1 MRPELS
7 KYHENLPR
15 EQERVCAKDRQD
27 TVLRYAPLIHFIA
40 NRLAMRLPPSVSKD
54 ELVSAGIVGLLD
66 ALEKFDAGLGIQ
78 FKTYAEHRIRG
89 SMLDELRKMD
99 WFPRSVRKSVQKVEE
114 AVLSLQSRLGR
125 EPEDDEIAQELG
137 VGIEEYFRMVHRGA
151 GAGLLN
157 IEDLLVEGG
166 GAKLNGQGLE
176 AASPLDEL
184 KVKEVKAVVAR
195 ALRGLSE
202 MEQKVISLYYYDEL
216 TLKEIAEVF
225 HLTESRI
232 CQIHSKAIMRLR
244 IKLRVFYEA

>member
-1 MRPELS
+1 MRAELN
-7 KYHENLPR
+7 KYHQNLPR
-15 EQERVCAKDRQD
+15 EDERLGAKDRED
-27 TVLRYAPLIHFIA
+27 CVLRYAPLIHFIA

-66 ALEKFDAGLGIQ
+66 ALEKFDAGLGNQ

-89 SMLDELRKMD
+89 AMLDELRKMD
-99 WFPRSVRKSVQKVEE
+99 WFPRSVRKTNQKVEE

-125 EPEDDEIAQELG
+125 EPEDEEIAQELG
-137 VGIEEYFRMVHRGA
+137 VEIEEYFRMMHRGA
-151 GAGLLN
+151 SAGLLN

-176 AASPLDEL
+176 GASPLDEL
-184 KVKEVKAVVAR
+184 KVKEVKAVVAGALR
-195 ALRGLSE
+195 ALSE
-202 MEQKVISLYYYDEL
+202 IEQQVISLYYYDEL
-216 TLKEIAEVF
+216 TLKEIAEIF

-244 IKLRVFYEA
+244 TKLRVFYES

>member
-1 MRPELS
+1 
-7 KYHENLPR
+7 
-15 EQERVCAKDRQD
+15 
-27 TVLRYAPLIHFIA
+27 
-40 NRLAMRLPPSVSKD
+40 
-54 ELVSAGIVGLLD
+54 
-66 ALEKFDAGLGIQ
+66 
-78 FKTYAEHRIRG
+78 
-89 SMLDELRKMD
+89 
-99 WFPRSVRKSVQKVEE
+99 VEE

>member
-1 MRPELS
+1 MKAELS
-7 KYHENLPR
+7 KYYQNLRTEKER
-15 EQERVCAKDRQD
+15 EDY
-27 TVLRYAPLIHFIA
+27 VLQYAPLIHFIA
-40 NRLAMRLPPSVSKD
+40 NRLAMRLPPSVSKE
-54 ELVSAGIVGLLD
+54 ELLSAGIVGLLD
-66 ALEKFDAGLGIQ
+66 ALEKFDAALGNQ

-89 SMLDELRKMD
+89 AMLDELRKMD
-99 WFPRSVRKSVQKVEE
+99 WFPRSVRKSIQKVEE
-114 AVLSLQSRLGR
+114 AVLSLESRLGR
-125 EPEDDEIAQELG
+125 EPEDSEVAQEMG
-137 VGIEEYFRMVHRGA
+137 VGIEEYFRMIHRGA
-151 GAGLLN
+151 SAGLLN
-157 IEDLLVEGG
+157 IEDLLAEGG

-184 KVKEVKAVVAR
+184 KVKEVKEVVAR

-244 IKLRVFYEA
+244 TKLRVYYER